1 MPYQR
6 TKVVQLYVAV
16 DLQPREECVCGV
28 GCGSDSIESRVP
40 GPRRDIGCD
49 ICASVSVRR
58 ESESEQSLITTLYLL
73 AALLTQ
79 SSVHCLVL

>member
-58 ESESEQSLITTLYLL
+58 ESESEQSLIL

-79 SSVHCLVL
+79 SSVAVRCLVL